1 MQNGGGSPKKM
12 AIGEGPTEE
21 VCRRSFVGEGPREK
35 CREGLLEKGRRR
47 RSDEEGSRE
56 KNRQR
61 GWLPEKSVHS
71 RTNHDFDIM

>member
-21 VCRRSFVGEGPREK
+21 VRRRSFVGEGPREK

-47 RSDEEGSRE
+47 RSDEEGS
-56 KNRQR
+56 
-61 GWLPEKSVHS
+61 
-71 RTNHDFDIM
+71 